1 MSSIEVEKSAV
12 ISSNI
17 PPAPSCLT
25 SPSGIPIM
33 DMLSCLM
40 IRPRSQRVCSL
51 FLPLLR
57 LDNTDRPVFK
67 FPNFSSAQIC

>member
-1 MSSIEVEKSAV
+1 MSSIEFEKLAI

-17 PPAPSCLT
+17 LPSPSCLT

-33 DMLSCLM
+33 DMLLCLM
-40 IRPRSQRVCSL
+40 ICHRSQRVCSF

-57 LDNTDRPVFK
+57 LDNID
-67 FPNFSSAQIC
+67 